1 MTLLN
6 SRSLLLALGITALAP
21 PVAQAQET
29 GGVDATAS
37 ALPELV
43 ISATRNRAT
52 VNQTPQRT
60 KIISREEIEQQL
72 AISDDPG
79 QVLSNLIPSYSPGR
93 QKLTNAGETLRGRA
107 PLFMV
112 DGVPQTN
119 PLRDSARDSYTID
132 MDMVERIEVIYGAS
146 AEHGLGATG
155 GIINFVTREPE
166 SGSLKQSVTAKV
178 TTDDDV
184 SSDGQG
190 YKLGYRLS
198 GQSGQWDYL
207 AGATFQERGVYYD
220 GKDEPIGIAYPGEIQ
235 NSQSYDLLAKVG
247 YWIDDNQNVEFFVNR
262 FDLEGNDDYRPA
274 TATTAFP
281 RRRRKE
287 IFRASRAITK
297 SPRHD
302 CPTVTPT
309 GWATTWTR
317 SSTARPSGPSS
328 PPHHT
333 SLTRTAAAAPSMIR
347 PGTNPTSW
355 ERSSP

>member
-1 MTLLN
+1 MIP
-6 SRSLLLALGITALAP
+6 AIGY
-21 PVAQAQET
+21 AQADDSA
-29 GGVDATAS
+29 DASGS

-60 KIISREEIEQQL
+60 RIISRQEIEQQL

-79 QVLSNLIPSYSPGR
+79 EVLSNLIPSYSPPR

-166 SGSLKQSVTAKV
+166 SGSLKQSITAKV
-178 TTDDDV
+178 TSDDDV

-190 YKLGYRLS
+190 YKLGYRVS

-220 GKDEPIGIAYPGEIQ
+220 GKDRPIGIAYPGEIQ
-235 NSQSYDLLAKVG
+235 NSQSYDLLAKIG
-247 YWIDDNQNVEFFVNR
+247 YWIDDHQNVELFVNR
-262 FDLEGNDDYRPA
+262 FEGRQR
-274 TATTAFP
+274 F
-281 RRRRKE
+281 
-287 IFRASRAITK
+287 
-297 SPRHD
+297 
-302 CPTVTPT
+302 
-309 GWATTWTR
+309 
-317 SSTARPSGPSS
+317 
-328 PPHHT
+328 
-333 SLTRTAAAAPSMIR
+333 
-347 PGTNPTSW
+347 
-355 ERSSP
+355 